1 MGQDT
6 FHFRQFSVCHRHC
19 AMKVGTDGV
28 LLGALAAVRGSSA
41 LDIGTGSGL
50 VALMLAQRSPQIRV
64 AAIDIDSGAVN
75 QAADNFRASPWPSRL
90 TALQADVVSYEP
102 ALPFDTVVCNPPYY
116 EHSPAAGSETRQ
128 KARVADRLTHE
139 QLAVAVGRLLAP
151 DGCFSVILPYDDT
164 GRFAWLC
171 WQNGLFLRR
180 RVDVCTKYGKPYKR
194 SVLVFERISG
204 ELHVESLCLMNGDG
218 TRSEAYGSLT
228 EAFYLR

>member
-64 AAIDIDSGAVN
+64 TAIDIDTGAVN

-180 RVDVCTKYGKPYKR
+180 RVDVCTKYGKTYKR
-194 SVLVFERISG
+194 SVLVFERFSG

-218 TRSEAYGSLT
+218 KRSEAYGSLT

>member
-64 AAIDIDSGAVN
+64 TAIDIDSGAVN

-151 DGCFSVILPYDDT
+151 DGCFSVILPYGDT

-180 RVDVCTKYGKPYKR
+180 RVDVCTKYGKPYK
-194 SVLVFERISG
+194 
-204 ELHVESLCLMNGDG
+204 LHVESLCLMNGDG

>member
-64 AAIDIDSGAVN
+64 TAIDIDSGAVN

-218 TRSEAYGSLT
+218 KRSEAYGSLT
-228 EAFYLR
+228 ESFYLR

>member
-64 AAIDIDSGAVN
+64 TAIDIDTGAVN

-151 DGCFSVILPYDDT
+151 DGCFSVILPYGDT

-194 SVLVFERISG
+194 SVLIFDRTSG

>member
-64 AAIDIDSGAVN
+64 TAIDIDSGAVN

-218 TRSEAYGSLT
+218 KRSEAYGPLAYAFSL
-228 EAFYLR
+228 R

>member
-64 AAIDIDSGAVN
+64 TAIDIDSGAVN

-151 DGCFSVILPYDDT
+151 DGCFSVILPYGDT

-218 TRSEAYGSLT
+218 KRSEAYGSLT

>member
-64 AAIDIDSGAVN
+64 TAIDIDSGAVN

-218 TRSEAYGSLT
+218 KRSEAYGSLT